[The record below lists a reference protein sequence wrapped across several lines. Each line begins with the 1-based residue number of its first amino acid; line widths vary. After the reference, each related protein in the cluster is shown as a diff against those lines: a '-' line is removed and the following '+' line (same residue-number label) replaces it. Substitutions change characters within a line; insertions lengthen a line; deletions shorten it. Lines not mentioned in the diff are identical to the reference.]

1 MLRLWRVLSHVRR
14 TYRHVLKP
22 LFPKRPKKPSHPQGL
37 GYVLAYTRKPA
48 MQPPSLDMSSN
59 MLFLGF
65 RKQGLGPSAGVWK
78 PSGRMELNNHGNYGS
93 CNIAGKVRQETPES
107 NSRFSTRT
115 ATGTLSISNSTGCNE

>member
-1 MLRLWRVLSHVRR
+1 MLRFWRVLSCSENLSACAETTLSQEAQETIPPPRSG
-14 TYRHVLKP
+14 L
-22 LFPKRPKKPSHPQGL
+22 RPRVHTQAGDAASL
-37 GYVLAYTRKPA
+37 
-48 MQPPSLDMSSN
+48 LDMSSN

-65 RKQGLGPSAGVWK
+65 CKQGLGPSAGVWK